1 MSIGYLGPEGTF
13 THAAARELC
22 PDADLIP
29 VPTQGQ
35 AIEQVEGGLL
45 DGAVVPIDNTVNG
58 VVLPTW
64 DALLGTTRSAIV
76 ADTRTPVTFNAYT
89 VSADDTPTA
98 VVSHPHALAQCAN
111 YVASLGVPAR
121 TASSTAEACANLAPG
136 EVAIAAPVC
145 AELYPVTTIAERVED
160 GAGAITHFGLVSR
173 EERSPKADRWASVIV
188 ALPRRNAPGS
198 LAALLTPLAD
208 LGCNL
213 ENIVPR
219 PLRGTADYAFLLFL
233 ADVDHHREELAL
245 QALDAQCSA
254 VSLLG
259 RLSATKSRN
268 TDAAP
273 QMPARLQV
281 ARA

>member
-1 MSIGYLGPEGTF
+1 MAIGYLGPEGTF
-13 THAAARELC
+13 THSAARELC
-22 PDADLIP
+22 PGADLIP

-35 AIEQVEGGLL
+35 AIEQVEAGLL
-45 DGAVVPIDNTVNG
+45 DGAVVPVDNSVNG

-64 DALLGTTRSAIV
+64 DALLGTTQSKII
-76 ADTRTPVTFNAYT
+76 ADTLTPVTFNAYT
-89 VSADDTPTA
+89 LTPDEAPTA
-98 VVSHPHALAQCAN
+98 VVSHPHALAQCAG
-111 YVASLGVPAR
+111 YVASLGVPTR

-145 AELYPVTTIAERVED
+145 AELYPVTTIAEKVED

-173 EERSPKADRWASVIV
+173 DEPAPKAERWASVIA
-188 ALPRRNAPGS
+188 ALPMRNAPGS
-198 LAALLTPLAD
+198 LAALLAPLAD

-213 ENIVPR
+213 SNIVPR

-233 ADVDHHREELAL
+233 TDVDRHREEQAL
-245 QALDAQCSA
+245 HGLDAQCSA

-259 RLSATKSRN
+259 RFSATKIWN

-273 QMPARLQV
+273 QIPARLQV

>member
-22 PDADLIP
+22 PGGDLVP

-45 DGAVVPIDNTVNG
+45 DGAVVPIDNSVNG

-64 DALLGTTRSAIV
+64 DALLATTQSRIV
-76 ADTRTPVTFNAYT
+76 ADTLTPVTFNAYT
-89 VSADDTPTA
+89 RSADDAPTA
-98 VVSHPHALAQCAN
+98 VVSHPHALAQCAG
-111 YVASLGVPAR
+111 YVASLGVPTR

-145 AELYPVTTIAERVED
+145 AELYPVVTIAEKVED
-160 GAGAITHFGLVSR
+160 AAGAVTHFGLVAR
-173 EERSPKADRWASVIV
+173 DEKAPGEQRWASVIA
-188 ALPRRNAPGS
+188 ALPMRNAPGS
-198 LAALLTPLAD
+198 LAALLAPLSD

-213 ENIVPR
+213 ENIVAR
-219 PLRGTADYAFLLFL
+219 PLRGAPDYVFLLFVADIDQDREAQAL
-233 ADVDHHREELAL
+233 A
-245 QALDAQCSA
+245 ALDAECSA

-259 RLSATKSRN
+259 RLSATKTYS
-268 TDAAP
+268 TDAAAP
-273 QMPARLQV
+273 LPARLQV
-281 ARA
+281 ASA